1 MLFSQQWF
9 DGAEKR
15 CGTSVTSENTDRQ
28 VMSAHVKGA
37 VVNLYF
43 YIRRRSA
50 ICVREVNEFGKQ
62 HRFNGKEYTKDK
74 IKILKIFVKKC

>member
-15 CGTSVTSENTDRQ
+15 CGTSVTPENTDRQ

-37 VVNLYF
+37 VVDLYF
-43 YIRRRSA
+43 FRYGIFA
-50 ICVREVNEFGKQ
+50 GGALYARE
-62 HRFNGKEYTKDK
+62 R
-74 IKILKIFVKKC
+74 